1 MASLE
6 NRIKALEFPY
16 TPAMAPHISITFV
29 CPQRGSVSARLWGGG
44 RVDRMED
51 EAEAE
56 FLERVERVEGLYGQ
70 A

>member
-1 MASLE
+1 MESLE
-6 NRIKALEFPY
+6 NRIRALERPD
-16 TPAMAPHISITFV
+16 TPKMAPHISISFV
-29 CPQRGSVSARLWGGG
+29 CPQRGSVSTRLWGGG

-56 FLERVERVEGLYGQ
+56 FLERVERVEGPYGQ

>member
-29 CPQRGSVSARLWGGG
+29 CPQRGSVSTRLWGGG
-44 RVDRMED
+44 RVDRMSD
-51 EAEAE
+51 ETEAQFLKRAEL
-56 FLERVERVEGLYGQ
+56 LERPHAQ

>member
-1 MASLE
+1 MARLE

-56 FLERVERVEGLYGQ
+56 FLKRAELLDRPHAQ
-70 A
+70 T

>member
-1 MASLE
+1 MARLE

-44 RVDRMED
+44 RVERMSD
-51 EAEAE
+51 ETEAQ
-56 FLERVERVEGLYGQ
+56 FLERTELLERPHAQ